1 MVDHDAPTSEQ
12 FRDVAL
18 GQCGPKIPVGR
29 QRTMMSGGKQESAK
43 AKRAMAGREGEL

>member
-1 MVDHDAPTSEQ
+1 MVNLDAPTGGQ

-18 GQCGPKIPVGR
+18 GQRGPQIPVGR
-29 QRTMMSGGKQESAK
+29 QRTMMAGGKQESAK